1 MDTVIIL
8 IIVGA
13 IWLINPNY
21 SKNNLLLVI
30 IMLQH
35 FVEGKWKENILDKYK
50 IFFFIN
56 LNMTTASQG
65 VCVANNNY
73 DNNK

>member
-1 MDTVIIL
+1 
-8 IIVGA
+8 
-13 IWLINPNY
+13 
-21 SKNNLLLVI
+21 
-30 IMLQH
+30 MLQH

-65 VCVANNNY
+65 VCVANSKCLEY
-73 DNNK
+73 LYKTLISRKHVDYSMLGHTWYSDILE